1 MPKQVLS
8 AADEQAAVD
17 GDAEAGSASVNF
29 MIYYIF
35 KTDAVEKRRFFIH
48 APMLE
53 KAHGTANVNSMLYLS
68 QEFER
73 CIAGKILERYTF

>member
-29 MIYYIF
+29 MIYYILRLTPLKNGVF
-35 KTDAVEKRRFFIH
+35 LFMP
-48 APMLE
+48 PMLE